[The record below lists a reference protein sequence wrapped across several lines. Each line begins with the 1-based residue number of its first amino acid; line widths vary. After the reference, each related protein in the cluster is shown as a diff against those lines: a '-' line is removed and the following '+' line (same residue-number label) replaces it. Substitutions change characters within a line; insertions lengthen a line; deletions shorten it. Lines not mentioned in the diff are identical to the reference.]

1 MDLNRIPTGEAVRK
15 FAASRRRNRPS
26 AFEVLKED
34 TIPPSLHD
42 LESAAST
49 DRRSTRTSA
58 TDDLAAARESR
69 RAARRSSKSSS
80 SASANRISAA
90 ASFNTGISA
99 TPLLTLQTST
109 ATDSTTD
116 SPFRMQGA
124 ANIADST
131 TDSPFRMQGAAN
143 ISESTTD
150 SPFRFQVS
158 ATSSESTTES
168 PFSMHVASPG
178 PRGRTSSP
186 DWGFQPA
193 RNRKGTPVKGKGS
206 FRRGASFKSNVS
218 AASPLRSST
227 NLQPTPEIMS
237 PGYGLNSSMMST
249 ASDSEEEV

>member
-34 TIPPSLHD
+34 TIPPSLQD
-42 LESAAST
+42 LESVAST

-58 TDDLAAARESR
+58 TDDFAAARESR
-69 RAARRSSKSSS
+69 RAARRSRKSSS

-90 ASFNTGISA
+90 ASSNTGISA

-143 ISESTTD
+143 ISESTT
-150 SPFRFQVS
+150 
-158 ATSSESTTES
+158 ES

-178 PRGRTSSP
+178 PRGGTSSP
-186 DWGFQPA
+186 DWGFQPVREA
-193 RNRKGTPVKGKGS
+193 WAAPRSPRNRKGTPVKGRGS
-206 FRRGASFKSNVS
+206 FRRGTSFKSNMT

-249 ASDSEEEV
+249 ANDSEEEV